1 MKPAGTNA
9 GGIHAPGINAVG
21 WYFTAL
27 QFLFALSWTV
37 YVIFLPPLAERAGI
51 ERSQIIW
58 ILMADQ
64 VIFALMDVAMGA
76 AADRVVSAYQ
86 RYARW
91 LLLLSLA
98 SCAAFLILPFAT
110 GGGPVLFVALIFIW
124 SATSSALRAPP
135 LVLIGRYAALPAHA
149 WLAGLTV
156 LGLGLSGAVSPYIAF
171 RLRTIDPAIPF
182 VACNLALAVVTLGL
196 TWAAKRLGEGTPAA
210 PTEGGLGL
218 RAPLVAGF
226 LAAALLAGAGFQLHT
241 AINSVP
247 QYMRFAGQG
256 ELENLLPLFWVGFNL
271 MVLPACGLAR
281 RAGAL
286 TVMAG
291 AGIAGAGALALAAA
305 AGSLPVLIAAQLA
318 AGAAWS
324 VLLMGAITAALA
336 LGHTGSEG
344 KINGSL
350 FALLAL
356 AAFARMGMVAAQLPG
371 DPDLAPLLP
380 WVPVAAWAAA
390 GVLLVLVWAAARKS
404 ARGAPRLSLT
414 GSA

>member
-1 MKPAGTNA
+1 
-9 GGIHAPGINAVG
+9 
-21 WYFTAL
+21 
-27 QFLFALSWTV
+27 
-37 YVIFLPPLAERAGI
+37 
-51 ERSQIIW
+51 
-58 ILMADQ
+58 
-64 VIFALMDVAMGA
+64 MGS
-76 AADRVVSAYQ
+76 AADRVVSAYH
-86 RYARW
+86 RFARW
-91 LLLLSLA
+91 LLLLSLV

-110 GGGPVLFVALIFIW
+110 GGGPVLFIALIFIW

-135 LVLIGRYAALPAHA
+135 LVLIGRYAAMPAHA

-156 LGLGLSGAVSPYIAF
+156 LGLGLSGVVSPYIAF

-182 VACNLALAVVTLGL
+182 VACNLAVAVVTLGL
-196 TWAAKRLGEGTPAA
+196 TWAAKRLGKGTRPA

-241 AINSVP
+241 SINSVP

-256 ELENLLPLFWVGFNL
+256 ELEHLLPLFWVGFKT
-271 MVLPACGLAR
+271 MVLPACALAR
-281 RAGAL
+281 RAGAI

-291 AGIAGAGALALAAA
+291 AGLAGATALAVAAS
-305 AGSLPVLIAAQLA
+305 AGSLAVLIGAQLV

-324 VLLMGAITAALA
+324 ILLMGAITAALA
-336 LGHTGSEG
+336 LGHSGSEG
-344 KINGSL
+344 RINGSL

-371 DPDLAPLLP
+371 DPDIAPLLP

-390 GVLLVLVWAAARKS
+390 GLLLAAVWAGARAT
-404 ARGAPRLSLT
+404 ARGAPRVSLV
-414 GSA
+414 GAA

>member
-37 YVIFLPPLAERAGI
+37 YVIFLPPLADRAGI

>member
-1 MKPAGTNA
+1 MKPGSVNASGTT
-9 GGIHAPGINAVG
+9 GGINAVG

-64 VIFALMDVAMGA
+64 VIFALMDVAMGS
-76 AADRVVSAYQ
+76 AADRVVSAYH
-86 RYARW
+86 RFARW

-98 SCAAFLILPFAT
+98 SCAAFLVLPFAT
-110 GGGPVLFVALIFIW
+110 GGGPVLFIALIFIW

-135 LVLIGRYAALPAHA
+135 LVLIGRYAAMPAHA

-196 TWAAKRLGEGTPAA
+196 TWAAKRLGEGARPA

-241 AINSVP
+241 SINSVP

-256 ELENLLPLFWVGFNL
+256 ELENLLPLFWVGFNV
-271 MVLPACGLAR
+271 MVLPACALAR
-281 RAGAL
+281 RAGAI

-291 AGIAGAGALALAAA
+291 AGLAGALALAVAA
-305 AGSLPVLIAAQLA
+305 SAGSLPVLIGAQLV

-324 VLLMGAITAALA
+324 ILLMGAITAALA

-344 KINGSL
+344 RINGSL
-350 FALLAL
+350 FAILAL

-371 DPDLAPLLP
+371 DPDIAPLLP

-390 GVLLVLVWAAARKS
+390 GLLLAAVWAGARAT
-404 ARGAPRLSLT
+404 ARGAPRASLV
-414 GSA
+414 GAA